1 MMKIIHS
8 NECVFLSLQGGQ
20 NRASLTATLVVQ
32 VEKSVRCVC
41 VCVCVCLYVSVWTT
55 TVAKM
60 TSNLG
65 VGHSGSLPLSVSV
78 L

>member
-41 VCVCVCLYVSVWTT
+41 VCVCLYVSVWTT